1 MSENMQFPIPN
12 SVLEPY
18 IKSAVSS
25 AITAALGDGTKLV
38 EVAVQNALNAK
49 VNSKGDFGASYDNNH
64 VFVEVMAKNKIQEVA
79 KQVIMEMAEAMR
91 PNIKAAVE
99 KQISTK
105 HKEIAKVLVDSLITS
120 LTSSWN
126 ISVNID
132 PAKKDKGY

>member
-18 IKSAVSS
+18 IKSAVST
-25 AITAALGDGTKLV
+25 AITAALGDGVKLV
-38 EVAVQNALNAK
+38 EIAVQNALTEK
-49 VNSKGDFGASYDNNH
+49 VGSSGKRESYSNDH